1 MKLYICLLALVASTM
16 SSDSD
21 ELLKQSNDQFTAK
34 MFQKVVKLNPG
45 KSMVMSA
52 FSVLSPLAQLALA
65 SEGDSHDEILR
76 AIGLPNDTVTK
87 QVFLDSNKEL
97 RSLSSVELKL
107 ANRVYVRE
115 GGELNPEYAAVSRD
129 VFNSDVKNVDFAKN
143 TEAAKEINTWVEEAT
158 NKRIKDL
165 VSADSLNA
173 DTAVVL
179 VNAIYFKGK
188 WVSQFSKEDTKD
200 RDFSVS
206 KDKTI
211 SLPTMKQSAY
221 FNYGESQELDAKLL
235 EMPYEGDKSSL
246 LIVLP
251 NEIDG
256 LDSLLNKLKD
266 PAVLRKAVD
275 SMYNAKVDVSMPKFK
290 IETKI
295 DLADVLKKMSIEKL
309 FTPGQ
314 ARLDK
319 LLKESQNLFVSGA
332 TQKAYID
339 VNEEGA
345 EAAAANDVSLDDRA
359 AFRSSIE
366 LVVDHPFVFMMLYNS
381 KELNRTLNIFTG
393 IFVT

>member
-1 MKLYICLLALVASTM
+1 MKLFICLLALVASTM

-65 SEGDSHDEILR
+65 SEGDPHDEILR

-158 NKRIKDL
+158 NNRIKDL
-165 VSADSLNA
+165 VSPNSLNA
-173 DTAVVL
+173 NTAVVL

-295 DLADVLKKMSIEKL
+295 DLADVLKKMNIEKL

-345 EAAAANDVSLDDRA
+345 EAAAANEFGMLGAFLDPNPPKTFSADRPFYYA
-359 AFRSSIE
+359 LKVADKVAFNG
-366 LVVDHPFVFMMLYNS
+366 VFF
-381 KELNRTLNIFTG
+381 E
-393 IFVT
+393 

>member
-1 MKLYICLLALVASTM
+1 MKLFICLLALVASTM

-65 SEGDSHDEILR
+65 SEGDPHDEILR

-158 NKRIKDL
+158 NNRIKDL
-165 VSADSLNA
+165 VSPNSLNA
-173 DTAVVL
+173 NTAVVL

-295 DLADVLKKMSIEKL
+295 DLADVLKKMNIEKL

-345 EAAAANDVSLDDRA
+345 EAAAANEFGIAYLSAMIPEQLTFNA
-359 AFRSSIE
+359 
-366 LVVDHPFVFMMLYNS
+366 DHPFVFFLMERN
-381 KELNRTLNIFTG
+381 NILFSG
-393 IFVT
+393 VIQS

>member
-1 MKLYICLLALVASTM
+1 MKLFICLLALVASTM

-143 TEAAKEINTWVEEAT
+143 AEAAKEINTWVEEAT
-158 NKRIKDL
+158 NNRIKDL
-165 VSADSLNA
+165 VSPNSLNA

-366 LVVDHPFVFMMLYNS
+366 LIVDHPFVFMMLYNS

>member
-345 EAAAANDVSLDDRA
+345 EAAAANVFEGPGGFYDPNPPQSFTADR
-359 AFRSSIE
+359 
-366 LVVDHPFVFMMLYNS
+366 PFYFALKVAD
-381 KELNRTLNIFTG
+381 KVTFTG
-393 IFVT
+393 IFAQ

>member
-1 MKLYICLLALVASTM
+1 MKLFICLLALVASTM

-143 TEAAKEINTWVEEAT
+143 AEAAKEINTWVEEAT
-158 NKRIKDL
+158 NNRIKDL
-165 VSADSLNA
+165 VSPNSLNA

-345 EAAAANDVSLDDRA
+345 EAAAANEFGIAYLSAMIPEQLTFNA
-359 AFRSSIE
+359 
-366 LVVDHPFVFMMLYNS
+366 DHPFVFYLMERN
-381 KELNRTLNIFTG
+381 NILFSG
-393 IFVT
+393 VIQS

>member
-1 MKLYICLLALVASTM
+1 MALVASTM

-158 NKRIKDL
+158 NNRIKDL
-165 VSADSLNA
+165 VSPNSLNA

-366 LVVDHPFVFMMLYNS
+366 LIVDHPFVFMMLYNS

>member
-1 MKLYICLLALVASTM
+1 MKLFICLLALVASTM

-143 TEAAKEINTWVEEAT
+143 AEAAKEINTWVEEAT
-158 NKRIKDL
+158 NNRIKDL
-165 VSADSLNA
+165 VSPNSLNA

-345 EAAAANDVSLDDRA
+345 EAAAANAFHGLGARPMAPVQPKIFEADRPFYYA
-359 AFRSSIE
+359 LKLAGNVAFSG
-366 LVVDHPFVFMMLYNS
+366 VFYQ
-381 KELNRTLNIFTG
+381 
-393 IFVT
+393 

>member
-345 EAAAANDVSLDDRA
+345 EAAAANEFGIAYLSAMIPEQLTFNA
-359 AFRSSIE
+359 
-366 LVVDHPFVFMMLYNS
+366 DHPFVFYLMERN
-381 KELNRTLNIFTG
+381 NILFSG
-393 IFVT
+393 VIQS

>member
-345 EAAAANDVSLDDRA
+345 EAAAANAFHGLGARPMAPVQPKIFEADRPFYYA
-359 AFRSSIE
+359 LKLAGNVAFSG
-366 LVVDHPFVFMMLYNS
+366 LFYQ
-381 KELNRTLNIFTG
+381 
-393 IFVT
+393 

>member
-1 MKLYICLLALVASTM
+1 MVLYFHLLALVASTM

-97 RSLSSVELKL
+97 RSLSRVELKL

-211 SLPTMKQSAY
+211 SLPTMQQSAY

-345 EAAAANDVSLDDRA
+345 EAAAANEFGIAYLSAMIPEQLTFNA
-359 AFRSSIE
+359 
-366 LVVDHPFVFMMLYNS
+366 DHPFVFYLMERN
-381 KELNRTLNIFTG
+381 NILFSG
-393 IFVT
+393 VIQS

>member
-1 MKLYICLLALVASTM
+1 MKLFICLLALVASTM

-65 SEGDSHDEILR
+65 SEGDPHDEILR

-158 NKRIKDL
+158 NNRIKDL
-165 VSADSLNA
+165 VSPNSLNA
-173 DTAVVL
+173 NTAVVL

-295 DLADVLKKMSIEKL
+295 DLADVLKKMNIEKL

-345 EAAAANDVSLDDRA
+345 EAAAANGVYTMFRRRINPKIFNVDR
-359 AFRSSIE
+359 
-366 LVVDHPFVFMMLYNS
+366 PFFFALKTKSV
-381 KELNRTLNIFTG
+381 TLFCGTMYS
-393 IFVT
+393 